1 MTIEEA
7 LRKASV
13 MLAETASRPR
23 LEAET
28 LLAHLLGCERVRLHL
43 NSSEELIEYEQFF
56 GLVKRRA
63 AAEPVEYI
71 TGKVSFYD
79 TELEVGPGVLI
90 ARPETELLV
99 DRCAEVIEAEHLS
112 RIAEIGVG
120 SGAVSIVL
128 ARKFPNLHI
137 TATDISADALDYAK
151 RNIERYGL
159 AERIELVECSLLE
172 GVDANVEMI
181 VSNPPY
187 IGEDYELPAPLHYE
201 PEKALVGGKRGDELL
216 REIIDTA
223 NERKA
228 AHLLCEMGY
237 DQRDSI
243 LEYCRRLSLPAP
255 QFYKDLAGFDRG
267 FHLNLTGNERTT

>member
-7 LRKASV
+7 LRKASA

-23 LEAET
+23 MEAEI
-28 LLAHLLGCERVRLHL
+28 LMAHLLGCDRVRLHL
-43 NSSEELIEYEQFF
+43 NSSEKLAEDEPFFDLI
-56 GLVKRRA
+56 KRRA

-71 TGKVSFYD
+71 TGRVSFYD
-79 TELEVGPGVLI
+79 IELEVGPGVLI

-99 DRCAEVIEAEHLS
+99 DKCAEIIAANRLS
-112 RIAEIGVG
+112 DIAEIGVG

-128 ARKFPNLHI
+128 ARKFPNLRI
-137 TATDISADALDYAK
+137 TATDISADALRYAE

-159 AERIELVECSLLE
+159 ADRIELVECSLID
-172 GVDANVEMI
+172 GVDANMEMI

-187 IGEDYELPAPLHYE
+187 IGEDYELPDTLHYE
-201 PEKALVGGKRGDELL
+201 PENALIGGKCGDELL
-216 REIIDTA
+216 RKIIDTA

-228 AHLLCEMGY
+228 GHLLCEMGY

-243 LEYCRRLSLPAP
+243 SEYCRMLSLPVP

-267 FHLNLTGNERTT
+267 FYLNFTKNERTT